1 MASSSADNNSATK
14 TKKDNDD
21 RDRDDSPKESC
32 TQKMR
37 RVMGNCGQAT
47 GLCCFKAKENTQI
60 QAVRFQKTQRQ
71 KQFGVDY
78 LNLLEQN
85 ATSAKLQ
92 TCLDKAM
99 AEIERLQYEIDRH
112 HTKIDRKTE
121 KVNEQI
127 QTTPDGGTA
136 PAEQPWASTSTRP
149 AATGAPKNKPKARKP
164 TPTGPAGGTGSK
176 ASYPD
181 PPVSPRKNVKP
192 KPSPTKE

>member
-1 MASSSADNNSATK
+1 MASSSADNSSAAK

-78 LNLLEQN
+78 MNLLEQN
-85 ATSAKLQ
+85 ATNAKLQ

-136 PAEQPWASTSTRP
+136 PAEQPSTSTRP
-149 AATGAPKNKPKARKP
+149 AATGSPKNKPKARKA
-164 TPTGPAGGTGSK
+164 TPPGPAGGTGSV
-176 ASYPD
+176 ARYPD